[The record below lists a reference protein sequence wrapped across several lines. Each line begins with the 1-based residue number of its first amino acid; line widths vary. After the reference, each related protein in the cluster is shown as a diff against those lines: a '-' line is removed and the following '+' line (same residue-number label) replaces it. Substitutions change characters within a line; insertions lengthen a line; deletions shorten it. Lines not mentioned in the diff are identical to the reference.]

1 MSDRRTPRPEF
12 NPLARRSW
20 TDLGPRVA
28 SAAVL
33 LVITVVSL
41 YIGSYLF
48 AAVVGAVFAGCYR
61 EWERMVTL
69 RPLSLVGATLIAL
82 LAVAALVFPWLGA
95 GASAAVVLVAAV
107 VAGFGT
113 SGTRL
118 WRIGGVIFYGAVIII
133 TMAMRGPSTWMNWGS
148 FDTGLWAGIF
158 LGVVIFATDTGAY
171 FMGRQIGGEKLA
183 PDISPGKTW
192 SGAIGGFAIGTLA
205 GLVLWLSVVPNS
217 PWWIGLLLAA
227 TMSILGQI
235 GDLTE
240 SFIKRRFRVKDSGD
254 IIPGHG
260 GLMDRLDS
268 LTFGVI
274 FLFLVGFFHAGFD
287 QIAAG
292 FLFW

>member
-1 MSDRRTPRPEF
+1 MSDPRTPRPEF

-33 LVITVVSL
+33 LAIALVSL

-69 RPLSLVGATLIAL
+69 RPLSLVGGALIAL
-82 LAVAALVFPWLGA
+82 LALAALAFPLLGVS
-95 GASAAVVLVAAV
+95 ASAVIVAMAAV
-107 VAGFGT
+107 VAAFG
-113 SGTRL
+113 SPGSRL
-118 WRIGGVIFYGAVIII
+118 WRIGGVVFYGAVIII
-133 TMAMRGPSTWMNWGS
+133 TMAMRGPSTWMQWGS
-148 FDTGLWAGIF
+148 FDTGLWAGLF

-205 GLVLWLSVVPNS
+205 GLVLWLSVVPSS
-217 PWWIGLLLAA
+217 PWWIGLALAA
-227 TMSILGQI
+227 AMSILGQI

-287 QIAAG
+287 RIAAG